1 MIFFFQLLGLV
12 MPWFLRRLILR
23 YGCGFHIDR
32 TASIGLSMLLVK
44 NLRMAGGARIG
55 HLNCFS
61 GLDNLI
67 MEEKSVIGNLNWV
80 TAIRGNKHFHAD
92 RKRDLILGRHSGI
105 TSRHYFD
112 CQEAINIGE
121 FTTVAGVRS
130 TFLTHEIDLKH
141 NIQVATPIRMG
152 RYCFIGSGVILLS
165 GSSIGDYSVVAAG
178 AVVTKKNFPS
188 HVLIGGVPARI
199 IRENIGGEYFSRE
212 TVCVR

>member
-1 MIFFFQLLGLV
+1 
-12 MPWFLRRLILR
+12 
-23 YGCGFHIDR
+23 
-32 TASIGLSMLLVK
+32 VK
-44 NLRMAGGARIG
+44 KIRMARGTRIG

-92 RKRDLILGRHSGI
+92 RKRDLILGRHSAI

-112 CQEAINIGE
+112 CQEAITIGE
-121 FTTVAGVRS
+121 FTTIAGIRS

-141 NIQVATPIRMG
+141 NVQVAAPVRIG

-178 AVVTKKNFPS
+178 AVVTKKDFPA
-188 HVLIGGVPARI
+188 HALIGGVPAQA
-199 IRENIGGEYFSRE
+199 IRENIGGEYFSRDSGY
-212 TVCVR
+212 VR